1 MSDKNMCL
9 IYGIDD
15 DYLQCMK
22 DKRKEIIDMISEL
35 SPVKQQQIINRL
47 DELIKITIS
56 AFEN

>member
-15 DYLQCMK
+15 DYLQYMK